1 MLLFWFFELYSIGK
15 DIKNGLDYQ
24 RLSGEE
30 HDSLPCLRLFLLY
43 DVANISN
50 KTDIIGLFCIFVF
63 ILPVVWYSREL
74 VGNEW
79 MPPCVGEDDC
89 CVGWERNVDKSVSK
103 FLTQIFISPIFCK
116 NVFSCSFPHI
126 YDFYYICTFALAKT
140 LHYMCQ
146 FAEHIH
152 NNHLH
157 KI

>member
-63 ILPVVWYSREL
+63 ILPV
-74 VGNEW
+74 
-79 MPPCVGEDDC
+79 
-89 CVGWERNVDKSVSK
+89 
-103 FLTQIFISPIFCK
+103 LTMQ
-116 NVFSCSFPHI
+116 
-126 YDFYYICTFALAKT
+126 DYIQLYKPNALMR
-140 LHYMCQ
+140 YC
-146 FAEHIH
+146 
-152 NNHLH
+152 NNHHMRLFAIH
-157 KI
+157 HTIALLTSAIVIN